1 MLHTIENNQFIC
13 IIESNGAQIR
23 SLKNKITNEEYIWQ
37 IDKSVWEHS
46 SPVIF
51 PSIGILKDDKFI
63 HNGIDYKMP
72 KHGFIRGNEKLIH
85 NKVSPSKCTFSL
97 NSSDDTLRIYPFR
110 FSFSV
115 EYTLIKNRL
124 IMSYQVSN
132 NDSTP
137 IFFACG
143 GHTAYS
149 CALDE
154 SIKLSDYVLE
164 FPHEVNLETNTM
176 LDSGLLSLEKREIVT
191 NGNFLALSDE
201 LFNKDFL
208 IFSDLNCDWIRLRKK
223 HETQGVVIHFKDY
236 PHLALWSKP
245 GADFI
250 CIEPWFGLP
259 DFENESVILSEKK
272 AHKTIKPNEK
282 FSIDITTEIES

>member
-1 MLHTIENNQFIC
+1 MLHTIENDKLIS

-23 SLKNKITNEEYIWQ
+23 SLKSKITNQEYIWQ

-51 PSIGILKDDKFI
+51 PSIGILKNDKLT
-63 HNGIDYKMP
+63 HKGIDYKMP
-72 KHGFIRGNEKLIH
+72 KHGLIRGNEKLLFH
-85 NKVSPSKCTFSL
+85 KSQSSKCSFSL
-97 NSSDDTLRIYPFR
+97 SSSSETLKLYPFQ

-115 EYTLIKNRL
+115 EYTLIENRL

-132 NDSTP
+132 NDSVP
-137 IFFACG
+137 MSFACG

-149 CALDE
+149 CPLNE
-154 SIKLSDYVLE
+154 EIKLSDYVLE

-176 LDSGLLSLEKREIVT
+176 LESGLLSLDKRLIET
-191 NGNFLALSDE
+191 HGHLLTLSDE

-208 IFSDLNCDWIRLRKK
+208 IFSDLDCDWVRLRKK
-223 HETQGVVIHFKDY
+223 NETQGIIILFKDY

-250 CIEPWFGLP
+250 CIEPWLGLP
-259 DFENESVILSEKK
+259 DFENESIVLSEKR
-272 AHKTIKPNEK
+272 AHKTIQPNEN
-282 FSIDITTEIES
+282 FSIDIVTEIEN